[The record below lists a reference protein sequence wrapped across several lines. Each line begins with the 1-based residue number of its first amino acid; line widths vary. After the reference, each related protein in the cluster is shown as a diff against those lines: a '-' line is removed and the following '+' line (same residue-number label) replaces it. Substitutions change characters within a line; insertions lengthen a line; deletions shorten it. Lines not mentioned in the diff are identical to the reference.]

1 MREKCRRG
9 GFPLFAAQLPR
20 LRRRRRLDLG
30 GRGQDSLILTTVP
43 NPEVLKARISERGP
57 CVQLSSPSGV
67 EGNGFATPPVV
78 DRRSGPRVF
87 WRCAQYRR
95 GCRSRCVTVGGA
107 YMRGTQPISSSE
119 AWRMW

>member
-67 EGNGFATPPVV
+67 EGNGFATPPV
-78 DRRSGPRVF
+78 
-87 WRCAQYRR
+87 
-95 GCRSRCVTVGGA
+95 
-107 YMRGTQPISSSE
+107 ISSSE